1 MSLIGQPE
9 SYSDMLKRIFA
20 ATLAVGIICTF
31 AVAWVSPEVRKFLD
45 SWDAE
50 AGIGIL
56 KGVKALYVL
65 IPLLLAVLTRVFLV
79 HDKVSDLLGL
89 RRRFD
94 IQDILKPLAEGVGFP
109 TAGTRWLEV
118 RTNRDLLM
126 RRTFYPYAS
135 FKDPK
140 IDGQLVRT
148 SADRWAWFWCTIEPQ
163 VVLLITGIIFAVI
176 AAWIHLVI
184 VLSVM
189 VILAVI
195 ALILWPQLKTGA
207 NAQVADILTREDWK
221 TEIRAAFNDVLGGQ
235 NSAAQQGDAAD
246 RPGAGR

>member
-20 ATLAVGIICTF
+20 ATLAVGIICTV
-31 AVAWVSPEVRKFLD
+31 AVAGVSPAVREVLE

-79 HDKVSDLLGL
+79 HDKISDLFGL

-94 IQDILKPLAEGVGFP
+94 IQNILKPLAEGVGFP
-109 TAGTRWLEV
+109 TTGKRWLEI

-148 SADRWAWFWCTIEPQ
+148 AADRWAWFWCMIEPQ
-163 VVLLITGIIFAVI
+163 VVLLITGIIFAVLKAWVWLGVVC
-176 AAWIHLVI
+176 AAMA
-184 VLSVM
+184 VL
-189 VILAVI
+189 ILI
-195 ALILWPQLKTGA
+195 ALVLWPQLRKGA
-207 NAQVADILTREDWK
+207 ESQVADILTCENWK
-221 TEIRAAFNDVLGGQ
+221 TQIRAALNDVLGGQ
-235 NSAAQQGDAAD
+235 DSAAQQGDAAD
-246 RPGAGR
+246 RPAAGR